1 MCSEIYPDMIKI
13 LEQEKY
19 KIQTTHIVP
28 VWWVQDHTNAEL
40 HNSPTPNTVS
50 LHTPVY
56 SHKQVNF

>member
-19 KIQTTHIVP
+19 KIQTTYIVP

-40 HNSPTPNTVS
+40 HSSPTPNTVS
-50 LHTPVY
+50 LYIPGY